1 MSLCCPKFLVP
12 ACRLPPNQYRPCF
25 DPVRSSSVRR
35 SFSPWLRNPSSCC
48 LPPSLPVKP
57 LDPLSRPSV
66 QLWKRRGRQAGRH
79 LFPFSTSSPPSLLL
93 FFQTFHLGDDPMALQ
108 LRVGA
113 SNIEP
118 ISLIQA
124 ATGKEANQPTREAGS
139 LLVSL
144 TLCTVHTRAFRNP
157 S

>member
-66 QLWKRRGRQAGRH
+66 QLWKRRGRQAS
-79 LFPFSTSSPPSLLL
+79 FPLLDIIPPFPPP

-144 TLCTVHTRAFRNP
+144 TLYTVHTRAFRNP